1 MSGGMQTGAQKLT
14 ARVSDD
20 RIVEILGRLIG
31 EAAARRLRAR
41 STQTVKPTI
50 GGKRPV
56 KNAR

>member
-1 MSGGMQTGAQKLT
+1 MQTGAQKLT